1 MVPPSSTGSMSRSLT
16 ILAATRSRE
25 LSRASALHRSMWD
38 VENVVP
44 IEDRVFA
51 LAYRY
56 RPPVTPLSQNG
67 TVGTIGCRT

>member
-1 MVPPSSTGSMSRSLT
+1 
-16 ILAATRSRE
+16 
-25 LSRASALHRSMWD
+25 MWD